1 MTHWWTLNA
10 VHNTP
15 GRLIRADEVVP
26 RLGYWLATLAQAFG
40 GIVPAAGLSLLAAGG
55 LGWRVRRAAARRTT
69 AIDLVLATY
78 VLGSLA
84 LYWLVAFNL
93 YERYL
98 HLLIPLGCLL
108 IARGLDLDHPPV
120 RHTQRIT
127 LAHGLAAGLLVLSL
141 GPSAL
146 AARSGNTLLA
156 PNQAHYAG
164 IVEAAAYLNRLP
176 PGTIVYD
183 RWLGWSLGWYT
194 GQDRPPDMWLRITY
208 YPTPEALAADSARQT
223 DPAPRYFVAPDWVWA
238 GPWITALNANGPP
251 VQQAARFEHIVIYR
265 FEPTGTAD

>member
-40 GIVPAAGLSLLAAGG
+40 GIVPAAGLGLLAAGG

-108 IARGLDLDHPPV
+108 IARGLDWIITRFVP
-120 RHTQRIT
+120 TQRT
-127 LAHGLAAGLLVLSL
+127 ALAHGLAAGLLVLSL

-183 RWLGWSLGWYT
+183 HWLGWSLGWYT

-238 GPWITALNANGPP
+238 GPWIAALNANGPP